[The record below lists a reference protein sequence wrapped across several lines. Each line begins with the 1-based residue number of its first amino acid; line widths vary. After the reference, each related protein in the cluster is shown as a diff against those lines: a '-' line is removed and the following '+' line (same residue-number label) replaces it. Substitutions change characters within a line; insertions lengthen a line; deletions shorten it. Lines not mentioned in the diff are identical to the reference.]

1 MKDQNS
7 RDSMRNF
14 RVWDIY
20 KDGMTFV
27 KEIYLLTQD
36 LPKEEVYGLS
46 SQIRRAA
53 VSIVNNIS
61 EGAAKSSS
69 KDFNRFLEMSLGS
82 AFEVETLL
90 IVIKDLNYCNADS
103 TTDLIEKVCSLE
115 KRINAFIQKI
125 KKEDLK

>member
-1 MKDQNS
+1 
-7 RDSMRNF
+7 
-14 RVWDIY
+14 
-20 KDGMTFV
+20 MTFV

-90 IVIKDLNYCNADS
+90 NVIKDLNYCNAD
-103 TTDLIEKVCSLE
+103 TTLDLIEKVCSLE

-125 KKEDLK
+125 KREDLN

>member
-1 MKDQNS
+1 
-7 RDSMRNF
+7 MRNF

-20 KDGMTFV
+20 IDGMKFV
-27 KEIYLLTQD
+27 KEIYLLTSE
-36 LPKEEVYGLS
+36 LPKEELYGLN

-53 VSIVNNIS
+53 VSIVNNIA

-69 KDFNRFLEMSLGS
+69 KDFNRYLQMSLGS

-90 IVIKDLNYCNADS
+90 RIIVDLNYCNS
-103 TTDLIEKVCSLE
+103 NKTNDLIEKIESLE

-125 KKEDLK
+125 RKEDLN